1 MTGRS
6 TGSRSYLALRDAAAR
21 LVAADRPAAISAAT
35 AALAGR
41 LVAAIDRD
49 VAAAREGTTQALAA
63 AALGVDVTALRRR
76 GLRGPRSA

>member
-1 MTGRS
+1 MTARS

-21 LVAADRPAAISAAT
+21 LVAADRPPAISATT

-49 VAAAREGTTQALAA
+49 VAAAREGATQAEAA
-63 AALGVDVTALRRR
+63 AALGVDASTLRLR
-76 GLRGPRSA
+76 GMRGPRST